1 MLRDRG
7 QIQLTEDQTNVD
19 EIVGWTVAAVGL
31 YFQFSN
37 GMALPFPFNILLL
50 PLTIVEKVLRYLVI
64 AVPATSRLA

>member
-1 MLRDRG
+1 M
-7 QIQLTEDQTNVD
+7 D